1 MKHFFSCVVL
11 FLIVIIILFGIDITS
26 RYRELEVRIQIMEFQ
41 EGQKVQELEKEIRL
55 LKTDISIMEN
65 GFENE

>member
-55 LKTDISIMEN
+55 LKTDISIMKN

>member
-55 LKTDISIMEN
+55 LKTDISIIEN

>member
-1 MKHFFSCVVL
+1 MKHFFSCVVS

>member
-11 FLIVIIILFGIDITS
+11 FLVVIIILFGIDVNS

-41 EGQKVQELEKEIRL
+41 EGQKIQELEKEIRL

>member
-26 RYRELEVRIQIMEFQ
+26 RYRELEVRIQIMEIQ